1 MKGEKGLGH
10 AFRSKI
16 RNLVIFFSKISH
28 KFNVCNSGG
37 SAKRES
43 SDATDKVR
51 EKGQPKQICGEKEEG
66 GEDFIMHIE
75 V

>member
-51 EKGQPKQICGEKEEG
+51 EKGEDELDEEDGAEGEKILS
-66 GEDFIMHIE
+66 F
-75 V
+75 